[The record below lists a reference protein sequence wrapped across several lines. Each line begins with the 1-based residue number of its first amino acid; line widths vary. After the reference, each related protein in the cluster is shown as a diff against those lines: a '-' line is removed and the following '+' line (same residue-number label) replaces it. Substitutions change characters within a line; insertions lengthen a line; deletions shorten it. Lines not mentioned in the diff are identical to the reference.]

1 MTSEERL
8 FRLLL
13 RIVGSAALLA
23 IPFVFVPYA
32 WMNAI
37 HDGLGMGKLPD
48 APVVGYLAR
57 SASAFYAILGGL
69 LWVLS
74 CDLRRHR
81 PVLVYLGAAILLFG
95 LVIFAVDFLEG
106 MPRWWALGEGSFNTF
121 FGIVLLVF
129 SCRSGLRGA
138 PAR

>member
-1 MTSEERL
+1 MTNEERL

-32 WMNAI
+32 GMNAI
-37 HDGLGMGKLPD
+37 HDGLGMGQLPD

-74 CDLRRHR
+74 FDLRRHR
-81 PVLVYLGAAILLFG
+81 LVLVYLGAAILLFG

-106 MPRWWALGEGSFNTF
+106 MPRWWNLWEGSVNTL
-121 FGIVLLVF
+121 FGIVILVL
-129 SCRSGLRGA
+129 SCRLGRNSG
-138 PAR
+138 

>member
-1 MTSEERL
+1 MTNEERF

-32 WMNAI
+32 GMNAI
-37 HDGLGMGKLPD
+37 HDGLGMGQLPD

-57 SASAFYAILGGL
+57 SDSAFFAILGGL

-74 CDLRRHR
+74 FDLRRHR
-81 PVLVYLGAAILLFG
+81 PVLVYLGVAILLFG
-95 LVIFAVDFLEG
+95 LVLFAVDLLEG
-106 MPRWWALGEGSFNTF
+106 MPRWWALGEGPVNTL
-121 FGIVLLVF
+121 FGILILVF
-129 SCRSGLRGA
+129 SWRLGRSSG
-138 PAR
+138 

>member
-1 MTSEERL
+1 MTNEERL

-13 RIVGSAALLA
+13 RIVGCAALLA
-23 IPFVFVPYA
+23 IPFVFLPYA
-32 WMNAI
+32 GMNAI
-37 HDGLGMGKLPD
+37 HDGLGMGRLPD

-81 PVLVYLGAAILLFG
+81 LVLVYLGIAILLFG
-95 LVIFAVDFLEG
+95 LTIFAVDFLEG
-106 MPRWWALGEGSFNTF
+106 MPRWWALGEGPFNTL
-121 FGIVLLVF
+121 FGIVILVF
-129 SCRSGLRGA
+129 SCRLGRSSG
-138 PAR
+138 

>member
-1 MTSEERL
+1 MTNEERL

-32 WMNAI
+32 GMNAI
-37 HDGLGMGKLPD
+37 HEGLGMGQLPH

-74 CDLRRHR
+74 SDLRRHR
-81 PVLVYLGAAILLFG
+81 LVLVYLGIAILLFG
-95 LVIFAVDFLEG
+95 LVLFAVDFLEG
-106 MPRWWALGEGSFNTF
+106 MPLWWQLVEGPFNIGFGLVILG
-121 FGIVLLVF
+121 F
-129 SCRSGLRGA
+129 SWQVGRSTG
-138 PAR
+138 

>member
-1 MTSEERL
+1 MTNEERL

-13 RIVGSAALLA
+13 RGVGSVSLLA
-23 IPFVFVPYA
+23 IPFIFVPYA

-37 HDGLGMGKLPD
+37 HDGLGMGQLPD

-57 SASAFYAILGGL
+57 SDSAFFAILGGL

-74 CDLRRHR
+74 FDPRRHR

-95 LVIFAVDFLEG
+95 LVLFAVDFLEG
-106 MPRWWALGEGSFNTF
+106 MPLWWNLWEGSANTG
-121 FGIVLLVF
+121 FGILILVF
-129 SCRSGLRGA
+129 SWRLGRSSG
-138 PAR
+138 

>member
-1 MTSEERL
+1 MTNEERL

-32 WMNAI
+32 GMNAI
-37 HDGLGMGKLPD
+37 HEGLGMGQLPH

-74 CDLRRHR
+74 SDLRRHR
-81 PVLVYLGAAILLFG
+81 LVLVYLGIAILLFG
-95 LVIFAVDFLEG
+95 LVLFAVDFLEG
-106 MPRWWALGEGSFNTF
+106 MPLWWSLWEGAVNTV
-121 FGIVLLVF
+121 FGTLILVF
-129 SCRSGLRGA
+129 SCRLGRDRG
-138 PAR
+138 

>member
-1 MTSEERL
+1 MSNEERL

-37 HDGLGMGKLPD
+37 HDGLGMGQLPD

-74 CDLRRHR
+74 FDLRRHR

-95 LVIFAVDFLEG
+95 LLFFAVDFLEG
-106 MPRWWALGEGSFNTF
+106 MPRWWALGEGPFNTL
-121 FGIVLLVF
+121 FGIVILVF
-129 SCRSGLRGA
+129 SCRLGRDSG
-138 PAR
+138 

>member
-74 CDLRRHR
+74 FDLRRHR
-81 PVLVYLGAAILLFG
+81 PVLIYLGVVTLLFA
-95 LVIFAVDFLEG
+95 LVLFAVDFLEG
-106 MPRWWALGEGSFNTF
+106 MPRWWAVGEGSFNAL
-121 FGIVLLVF
+121 FGIAILVF
-129 SCRSGLRGA
+129 SFRIGRSSG
-138 PAR
+138 